1 MTAEENGRSEYEREL
16 VYSNPGSTA
25 AHPPLPAA
33 AATVR
38 IAEVPPP
45 SGPPSTAE
53 WNMFDIFSFPSPHGS
68 SQDNV
73 VPPLWT
79 PDSAVPPMP
88 SLTDY
93 LQLPA
98 HRLAGLST
106 QPGVLEDKS
115 TPSGLLDSLRDINQE
130 LSDVNSY
137 YYQKIAFC
145 TRINPNYNRR
155 AR

>member
-1 MTAEENGRSEYEREL
+1 MTPEENGRSEYEREL
-16 VYSNPGSTA
+16 VYSKPGSTVA
-25 AHPPLPAA
+25 PTPAA
-33 AATVR
+33 ATATVG

-45 SGPPSTAE
+45 SGPPSIGE
-53 WNMFDIFSFPSPHGS
+53 WNMFDIFSFPIPHDN
-68 SQDNV
+68 SQENV
-73 VPPLWT
+73 IPPLWT

-98 HRLAGLST
+98 HRLARLST
-106 QPGVLEDKS
+106 QPGVLEDRS
-115 TPSGLLDSLRDINQE
+115 ASSGLLDSLRDIYQE
-130 LSDVNSY
+130 LSNVNSY